1 MGFDLGRLRRGE
13 WVAAAGALVL
23 FVTLFFFK
31 WYGAGISF
39 ESFSFE
45 ASANG
50 WHTHSILRWLMLLT
64 IVAVIAL
71 VVTTATQTTAALPV
85 TMAVIATSIALLTTV
100 LLAYRVL
107 IDEPGPNEL
116 ISVKFGAYLGLVS
129 AAVVVYGGYLSMRDE
144 STGTPAPEV
153 PARRVG
159 AAEPPADDAPP
170 AA

>member
-1 MGFDLGRLRRGE
+1 MGFDLSRLRRGE
-13 WVAAAGALVL
+13 WVAAGGALVL

-31 WYGAGISF
+31 WYGAGVSF
-39 ESFSFE
+39 EGFSFE

-50 WHTHSILRWLMLLT
+50 WHTHSILRWFMLLT
-64 IVAVIAL
+64 IVAVLAL
-71 VVTTATQTTAALPV
+71 VVTTATQATTALPV
-85 TMAVIATSIALLTTV
+85 TAAVLATAIALLTTV

-107 IDEPGPNEL
+107 IDEPGPNEF
-116 ISVKFGAYLGLVS
+116 ISVKFGAYLGLVAS
-129 AAVVVYGGYLSMRDE
+129 AVIVYGGYLSMRDE

-159 AAEPPADDAPP
+159 AAEPSGDAPP